1 MRMNVVNIQM
11 KTNKEILDRL
21 IDAEKISKKEYQEY
35 LDLVMEKYEREMS
48 EIEALK
54 DIISKNE

>member
-1 MRMNVVNIQM
+1 MVNIQM